1 MRLRQWFRGR
11 RTVPVDVRPVLG
23 LDIGERVLAA
33 ATLDD
38 AATAAATDVR
48 LLVAD
53 ASGRRLD
60 LDWAD
65 VDHATWDPE
74 GGQLVM
80 LLVDG
85 HRERLLL
92 ADPRTLLP
100 EVVRERVQSS
110 VVHTSRVETPD
121 RRGVRV
127 VARRGRGGLVVQVLP
142 DPGVDLDQPDVAR
155 EVAHARAEVC
165 RTVGLE
171 PG

>member
-1 MRLRQWFRGR
+1 MGLRQWLRSR
-11 RTVPVDVRPVLG
+11 RPVPAEVRSVLG
-23 LDIGERVLAA
+23 VQPGERVLATA
-33 ATLDD
+33 ALDD
-38 AATAAATDVR
+38 AATAVATDAR
-48 LLVAD
+48 LVVAD

-74 GGQLVM
+74 SGQLVV

-85 HRERLLL
+85 EVQRLLL

-110 VVHTSRVETPD
+110 VVHTYRVETPD

-127 VARRGRGGLVVQVLP
+127 VARRGREGLVLQVLA
-142 DPGVDLDQPDVAR
+142 DPGVDLEQPDVAR
-155 EVAHARAEVC
+155 EVAHACDEVSRA
-165 RTVGLE
+165 VGLE